1 MLRHITPV
9 LLTYDEAPNVARTL
23 SRLTWA
29 TGIVVVDSGST
40 DETRAILAKFPQVRV
55 FSRPFDTHAK
65 QWRYAIEETGIVTD
79 WILRLDADYVLSEEL
94 IKELGA
100 LDLNATVNGYRIA
113 FDYAIFSNRLF
124 SSLYPANTIL
134 FRKGCVSVQD
144 HGHTESCGQCV
155 VRSPRSS
162 HESFTMIGNR

>member
-94 IKELGA
+94 INELGA
-100 LDLNATVNGYRIA
+100 LDLNATVNGYRVA
-113 FDYAIFSNRLF
+113 FDYAIFSNRAVFF
-124 SSLYPANTIL
+124 SLPGKYH
-134 FRKGCVSVQD
+134 FVSQRL
-144 HGHTESCGQCV
+144 CL
-155 VRSPRSS
+155 RPRSRAHQIVGS
-162 HESFTMIGNR
+162 AWSGRHAASRE